1 MAKSRMPISVEFL
14 NKLKAI
20 SGVEQINQ
28 FAERC
33 GKHATNMTGYLSG
46 TRNPG
51 DGVLRDCVQHAFEW
65 EVKPLQEVQEI
76 PERQGDLSDSAGVYI
91 LYDSAGNVLYV
102 GKASNFRNEV
112 RQTLARPIPVG
123 MRFGPKMNRKRP
135 QIWELAMY
143 LSLYE
148 IESRRLRHN
157 VEALLIR
164 VFINQTHNSN
174 IGHFT

>member
-1 MAKSRMPISVEFL
+1 MAKSRMPINVEFL

-20 SGVEQINQ
+20 SGVE
-28 FAERC
+28 
-33 GKHATNMTGYLSG
+33 
-46 TRNPG
+46 
-51 DGVLRDCVQHAFEW
+51 
-65 EVKPLQEVQEI
+65 
-76 PERQGDLSDSAGVYI
+76 
-91 LYDSAGNVLYV
+91 
-102 GKASNFRNEV
+102 
-112 RQTLARPIPVG
+112 
-123 MRFGPKMNRKRP
+123 

>member
-1 MAKSRMPISVEFL
+1 
-14 NKLKAI
+14 
-20 SGVEQINQ
+20 
-28 FAERC
+28 
-33 GKHATNMTGYLSG
+33 
-46 TRNPG
+46 
-51 DGVLRDCVQHAFEW
+51 
-65 EVKPLQEVQEI
+65 
-76 PERQGDLSDSAGVYI
+76 
-91 LYDSAGNVLYV
+91 
-102 GKASNFRNEV
+102 
-112 RQTLARPIPVG
+112 

-135 QIWELAMY
+135 QIRELATY

>member
-51 DGVLRDCVQHAFEW
+51 DGVLRDCV
-65 EVKPLQEVQEI
+65 P
-76 PERQGDLSDSAGVYI
+76 DSCI
-91 LYDSAGNVLYV
+91 
-102 GKASNFRNEV
+102 NFYSSTRSPHS
-112 RQTLARPIPVG
+112 T
-123 MRFGPKMNRKRP
+123 
-135 QIWELAMY
+135 
-143 LSLYE
+143 
-148 IESRRLRHN
+148 
-157 VEALLIR
+157 
-164 VFINQTHNSN
+164 
-174 IGHFT
+174 